1 MAGETIITVVG
12 NLTAD
17 PELRTTGNGASV
29 ASFTIASTARTY
41 NRNTGQFEDGNALF
55 MRCSAWR
62 DLAEHCASTLSKG
75 MRVIAQGRLQQRS
88 YQAQD
93 GSNRTVIEM
102 TIDEIA
108 RRCVT
113 RPRRSR
119 ARPAAT
125 AKGGFAGR
133 GNGGNGGFNVGQ
145 GNGGGF
151 GGNAGGYQGGR
162 GNGGFSGGYQG
173 GGNGGYQGGASAA
186 GNAGQSAAPAT
197 DPWGTSG
204 DAGSSFGSFGGS
216 SDFGG
221 DSQEPEF

>member
-1 MAGETIITVVG
+1 
-12 NLTAD
+12 
-17 PELRTTGNGASV
+17 
-29 ASFTIASTARTY
+29 
-41 NRNTGQFEDGNALF
+41 

-102 TIDEIA
+102 TIDEIDC
-108 RRCVT
+108 RYVT

-125 AKGGFAGR
+125 AKADSPAWQWR
-133 GNGGNGGFNVGQ
+133 QWRIQRRSGQ
-145 GNGGGF
+145 WRRFRRQRRRLPGWPW
-151 GGNAGGYQGGR
+151 QWR
-162 GNGGFSGGYQG
+162 LQRWLSGWRQWRLPGW
-173 GGNGGYQGGASAA
+173 ASAA

>member
-102 TIDEIA
+102 TIDEIGPSLRYA
-108 RRCVT
+108 TAQVT
-113 RPRRSR
+113 RTSSGNGQ
-119 ARPAAT
+119 
-125 AKGGFAGR
+125 GGFAGR
-133 GNGGNGGFNVGQ
+133 GNGGNGGFNASQ
-145 GNGGGF
+145 
-151 GGNAGGYQGGR
+151 
-162 GNGGFSGGYQG
+162 
-173 GGNGGYQGGASAA
+173 GNGGYQGGASAA

>member
-102 TIDEIA
+102 TIDEIGPSLRYA
-108 RRCVT
+108 TAQVT
-113 RPRRSR
+113 RTSSGNGQ
-119 ARPAAT
+119 
-125 AKGGFAGR
+125 GGFAGR
-133 GNGGNGGFNVGQ
+133 GNG
-145 GNGGGF
+145 
-151 GGNAGGYQGGR
+151 